1 MSQTQ
6 SIKKAVPF
14 AVMVSLAFF
23 IAGFVT
29 YALFNGLTA
38 EVYPPHYKGTRN
50 WNLIY
55 AWVGAWAVAG
65 GLFGIYFGRK

>member
-6 SIKKAVPF
+6 SIKKVVPF
-14 AVMVSLAFF
+14 AMMVALAFF

-29 YALFNGLTA
+29 FALFNGLTSA
-38 EVYPPHYKGTRN
+38 VYPPHYKGTRN

-55 AWVGAWAVAG
+55 AWVGAWAVVG
-65 GLFGIYFGRK
+65 GLFGVYFGRK